1 MEDVGAGAGAGLVPF
16 EPEPPVE
23 PVLPPEPE
31 PPEPEPLEPELPL
44 DVEFCAAEPEPELVE
59 PDSFEP
65 VP

>member
-1 MEDVGAGAGAGLVPF
+1 MEDVGTGAGTGLVPF

-23 PVLPPEPE
+23 PVL

-44 DVEFCAAEPEPELVE
+44 DVEFCAAEPAEEQEVEE